1 MLGLVVR
8 IAKPQ
13 GKVCV
18 VSVEVSPIRYADAG
32 GVEIAYQVVG
42 SAGPV
47 LIGTPGFASNI
58 ELMWEEPRAAR
69 FLRRLGSF
77 SRLIHY
83 DKRGTGMSDRQA
95 DLSSF
100 PERVT
105 DMTAVMDA
113 EGVEQAFIAGFSD
126 GGTMSAFFA
135 ATYPERTLGLILIGT
150 TPSWVQRDDLP
161 WQRSLAQ
168 WRELARAWS
177 ESWGTGAVSAR
188 LLARSMRED
197 AEWMRWM
204 ARYERNSLSPAAV
217 MKMWEVNFDVDIR
230 SLLPSIH
237 FPTLII
243 HRLSETMSIENARY
257 LAAKIPETQLLE
269 LPGQDHLPWL
279 GDQDSVLDAMEEYVT
294 GNRVQ
299 PSGDR
304 VLATVLFT
312 DIIDSTKRA
321 SSLGDVRWRRLLDDH
336 DSLTARIVQEASGS
350 VIQQTGDGVLATFDS
365 PSRALAATTKLH
377 RELEALEIRIRA
389 GLHTG
394 EIERRGRD
402 VSGIGVNIA
411 ARVEA
416 LACAGETLAS
426 STVKDLCAGA
436 GFGFEEHG
444 EHSLKGVDGRWRIF
458 RLTSSGL
465 SDSQSA
471 WRGGTPAVRR

>member
-1 MLGLVVR
+1 
-8 IAKPQ
+8 
-13 GKVCV
+13 V
-18 VSVEVSPIRYADAG
+18 VSVEVSPIRYADAD
-32 GVEIAYQVVG
+32 GVEVAYQVVG
-42 SAGPV
+42 SSGPV

-105 DMTAVMDA
+105 DMIAVMDA

-135 ATYPERTLGLILIGT
+135 ATYPERTLGLILIST
-150 TPSWVQRDDLP
+150 TPSWVRRDDLP
-161 WQRSLAQ
+161 WQRSLEEWRALAQ
-168 WRELARAWS
+168 AWS
-177 ESWGTGAVSAR
+177 QSWGTGAVSAR
-188 LLARSMRED
+188 LLAPSMLRD
-197 AEWMRWM
+197 TEWMRWM

-217 MKMWEVNFDVDIR
+217 IRMWEVNFDVDIR

-237 FPTLII
+237 FPTLVI
-243 HRLSETMSIENARY
+243 HHQSEPMSIDNARY
-257 LAAKIPETQLLE
+257 LATKIPEARLLE

-279 GDQDSVLDAMEEYVT
+279 GDQDSVLDAMEEHVT
-294 GNRVQ
+294 GTRAQV
-299 PSGDR
+299 SSDR

-312 DIIDSTKRA
+312 DVIDSTKRA
-321 SSLGDVRWRRLLDDH
+321 NSLGDARWRQLLDEH
-336 DSLTARIVQEASGS
+336 DSLTARIVSEASGS
-350 VIQQTGDGVLATFDS
+350 VVKQTGDGVLATFDS
-365 PSRALAATTKLH
+365 PSRALAATTTLH
-377 RELEALEIRIRA
+377 RELEALDIRIRA

-416 LACAGETLAS
+416 LASAGETLAS

-436 GFGFEEHG
+436 GFAFEEHG
-444 EHSLKGVDGRWRIF
+444 EHSLKGVDGRWRVF
-458 RLTSSGL
+458 RLTSPAS

-471 WRGGTPAVRR
+471 

>member
-1 MLGLVVR
+1 MSAE
-8 IAKPQ
+8 I
-13 GKVCV
+13 
-18 VSVEVSPIRYADAG
+18 SPIRYADAG
-32 GVEIAYQVVG
+32 GVEIAYQVIG
-42 SAGPV
+42 DAGPV

-113 EGVEQAFIAGFSD
+113 EGVEQAFIAGISD

-135 ATYPERTLGLILIGT
+135 ATYPERTLGLVLIGT
-150 TPSWVQRDDLP
+150 TASWVMRDDLP
-161 WQRSLAQ
+161 WQLPLDR
-168 WRELARAWS
+168 WRNLARAWS
-177 ESWGTGAVSAR
+177 QSWGTGEMSAR
-188 LLARSMRED
+188 LLGQSMLED
-197 AEWMRWM
+197 REWMRWM

-217 MKMWEVNFDVDIR
+217 IKMWEVNFDVDIR
-230 SLLPSIH
+230 SLLPSIQ
-237 FPTLII
+237 FPTLVI
-243 HRLSETMSIENARY
+243 HRQSEPMRIENARY
-257 LAAKIPETQLLE
+257 LADKIPRTELLE

-279 GDQDSVLDAMEEYVT
+279 GDQDSVLDAIEEYVT
-294 GNRVQ
+294 GGRARI
-299 PSGDR
+299 STER

-312 DIIDSTKRA
+312 DIIDSTTRA
-321 SSLGDVRWRRLLDDH
+321 SSLGDARWRELLDDH
-336 DSLTARIVQEASGS
+336 DSLTSRVVRDASGA
-350 VIQQTGDGVLATFDS
+350 VIKHTGDGVLATFDS

-377 RELEALEIRIRA
+377 RELEALDIRIRA

-416 LACAGETLAS
+416 LASAGETLAS

-458 RLTSSGL
+458 RLTSPVPPN
-465 SDSQSA
+465 
-471 WRGGTPAVRR
+471 R

>member
-1 MLGLVVR
+1 
-8 IAKPQ
+8 
-13 GKVCV
+13 
-18 VSVEVSPIRYADAG
+18 
-32 GVEIAYQVVG
+32 
-42 SAGPV
+42 
-47 LIGTPGFASNI
+47 
-58 ELMWEEPRAAR
+58 MWEEPRAAR

-113 EGVEQAFIAGFSD
+113 EGVEQAFIAGISD

-135 ATYPERTLGLILIGT
+135 ATYPERTLGLVLLGT
-150 TPSWVQRDDLP
+150 AASWIQRDDLP
-161 WQRSLAQ
+161 WQLPLER
-168 WRELARAWS
+168 WRALARSWS
-177 ESWGTGAVSAR
+177 QSWGTGAVSAR
-188 LLARSMRED
+188 LLGQSMQEN
-197 AEWMRWM
+197 AEWMRWI

-217 MKMWEVNFDVDIR
+217 LKMWDVNFEVDIR
-230 SLLPSIH
+230 ALLPSIQL
-237 FPTLII
+237 PTLVI
-243 HRLSETMSIENARY
+243 HRQSEPLNIENARY
-257 LAAKIPETQLLE
+257 LAAKIPQTELLE
-269 LPGQDHLPWL
+269 LPGEDHFPWL

-294 GNRVQ
+294 GTRAHI
-299 PSGDR
+299 SSER

-312 DIIDSTKRA
+312 DIIDSTKLA
-321 SSLGDVRWRRLLDDH
+321 SSLGDARWRRLLDDH
-336 DSLTARIVQEASGS
+336 YSLTARIVGEAAGS
-350 VIQQTGDGVLATFDS
+350 VIKHTGDGVLATFDS
-365 PSRALAATTKLH
+365 PSRALAATTRLH
-377 RELEALEIRIRA
+377 GELDALDIRIRA

-394 EIERRGRD
+394 EIERQGRD

-416 LACAGETLAS
+416 LASAGETLAS

-458 RLTSSGL
+458 RLTSPVP
-465 SDSQSA
+465 DPRA
-471 WRGGTPAVRR
+471 IRGVS

>member
-1 MLGLVVR
+1 
-8 IAKPQ
+8 
-13 GKVCV
+13 
-18 VSVEVSPIRYADAG
+18 VEVSPIRYADAG
-32 GVEIAYQVVG
+32 GVEIAYQVIG

-58 ELMWEEPRAAR
+58 ELMWDEPRAAR

-113 EGVEQAFIAGFSD
+113 ENVDQAFITGISD

-135 ATYPERTLGLILIGT
+135 ATYPERTLGLMLIGT
-150 TPSWVQRDDLP
+150 TASWVQRDDLP
-161 WQRSLAQ
+161 WQLSLER
-168 WRELARAWS
+168 WRALARAWS

-188 LLARSMRED
+188 LLGQSMLQD
-197 AEWMRWM
+197 AEWMRWI
-204 ARYERNSLSPAAV
+204 ARYERQSLSPASV
-217 MKMWEVNFDVDIR
+217 MKMWEVNFEVDIR
-230 SLLPSIH
+230 SLLSAIH
-237 FPTLII
+237 VPTLVI
-243 HRLSETMSIENARY
+243 HRQSEPMPVDNARY
-257 LAAKIPETQLLE
+257 LASKIPVTRLLE
-269 LPGQDHLPWL
+269 LPGPDHLPWL
-279 GDQDSVLDAMEEYVT
+279 GDQDSVLDAIEEYVT
-294 GNRVQ
+294 GSRVQ
-299 PSGDR
+299 PSVDR

-312 DIIDSTKRA
+312 DIIDSTRRA
-321 SSLGDVRWRRLLDDH
+321 TSLGDTRWRRLLDDH
-336 DSLTARIVQEASGS
+336 DSLTARIVGEAAGS

-365 PSRALAATTKLH
+365 PSRALAATTRLH
-377 RELEALEIRIRA
+377 RELEALDIRIRA
-389 GLHTG
+389 GLHCG
-394 EIERRGRD
+394 EIERRGTD

-416 LACAGETLAS
+416 LASAGETLTS

-444 EHSLKGVDGRWRIF
+444 EHSLKGVEGRWRIF
-458 RLTSSGL
+458 RLSSPAL
-465 SDSQSA
+465 SDSHS
-471 WRGGTPAVRR
+471 V